1 MSIYVYWYQSNSS
14 IYEIYL
20 IMEQS
25 FFFLPELVADL
36 GAKLSCLP
44 KWVVPLY
51 NDHEHIDHIALLPL
65 HSAVHIS
72 FHEQVGHIIFL
83 PDQCI
88 LMLSDMH
95 WYAMQNIYYA
105 YMHYMQV
112 GLSEAALH
120 CHWLYAHWPG
130 QVGHH
135 IKFDSLKKK
144 MNSPSQTFATI
155 NNRLI
160 DIRHCPKLLELSL
173 KGSGK
178 VGDESV
184 EDIATCPKLR
194 LLDIQV
200 LKFRL

>member
-14 IYEIYL
+14 INEIYL

-83 PDQCI
+83 PDQYI

-95 WYAMQNIYYA
+95 HMRCKIYI
-105 YMHYMQV
+105 MHICIICRLV
-112 GLSEAALH
+112 
-120 CHWLYAHWPG
+120 
-130 QVGHH
+130 
-135 IKFDSLKKK
+135 SLKLHYI
-144 MNSPSQTFATI
+144 ATDCM
-155 NNRLI
+155 LI
-160 DIRHCPKLLELSL
+160 DLGRWVTTSSLTIWRKKWFRPAKLLQRSIIDLLTLGTAQSCWNLAWRAPVRSVTNLL
-173 KGSGK
+173 KTSPLARSW
-178 VGDESV
+178 DCL
-184 EDIATCPKLR
+184 TYR
-194 LLDIQV
+194 
-200 LKFRL
+200 